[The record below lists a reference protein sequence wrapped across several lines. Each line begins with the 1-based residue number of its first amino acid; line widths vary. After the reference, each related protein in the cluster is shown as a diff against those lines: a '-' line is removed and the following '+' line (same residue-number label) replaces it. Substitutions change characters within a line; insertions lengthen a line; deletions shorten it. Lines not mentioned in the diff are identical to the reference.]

1 MQLRSFS
8 PIRHLS
14 IMQRKSHPY
23 LKYELDYLRSMI
35 RQKSSLRE
43 TVIIECIPNL
53 LHVGNFP
60 ISRNGSRSTTTRSAC
75 RVHHSA
81 LRTRTRDTQKKRERE
96 RDRRDQQRSAVAIL
110 SPSPELNPPVAE
122 SDRSQLA
129 RGEALKREHVY
140 LSGALMPR

>member
-43 TVIIECIPNL
+43 TVTIECIPNL
-53 LHVGNFP
+53 LPTRRQFSYLEERVTIHDDPFSV
-60 ISRNGSRSTTTRSAC
+60 SRSPFSPSNENERHAE
-75 RVHHSA
+75 
-81 LRTRTRDTQKKRERE
+81 KERE

-110 SPSPELNPPVAE
+110 SPSPELNPPVA
-122 SDRSQLA
+122 DRSQLA

>member
-43 TVIIECIPNL
+43 IVTIECIPNL
-53 LHVGNFP
+53 LPTRRQFSYLEERVTIHDDPFSV
-60 ISRNGSRSTTTRSAC
+60 SRSPFSPSNENERHAE
-75 RVHHSA
+75 
-81 LRTRTRDTQKKRERE
+81 KERE
-96 RDRRDQQRSAVAIL
+96 IDRRDQQRSAVAIL

>member
-1 MQLRSFS
+1 
-8 PIRHLS
+8 
-14 IMQRKSHPY
+14 MQRKSHPY

-43 TVIIECIPNL
+43 TVTIERIPNL
-53 LHVGNFP
+53 LPTRRQFSYLEERVTIHDDPFSV
-60 ISRNGSRSTTTRSAC
+60 SRSPFSPSNENERHAE
-75 RVHHSA
+75 
-81 LRTRTRDTQKKRERE
+81 KERE